1 MERTSSFRA
10 EKSQSKVAPRFPGD
24 ATPKTAICVNFF
36 SCMGRDRDSPP
47 LLSQQPVRKEDRPK
61 PMPRYAIVV
70 IVEAPQS
77 ETAWEKV
84 KQQLLGSAMQDSVS
98 YVGAPW
104 IVPRGRR
111 RPVEY
116 ETESIQL
123 RLDGECVSLD
133 PAS

>member
-1 MERTSSFRA
+1 
-10 EKSQSKVAPRFPGD
+10 
-24 ATPKTAICVNFF
+24 
-36 SCMGRDRDSPP
+36 MGKRSR
-47 LLSQQPVRKEDRPK
+47 LSTLIESIVKLHRRQVK

-84 KQQLLGSAMQDSVS
+84 KQPLLEGAVRNAVS

-104 IVPRGRR
+104 IVPCDRH

-116 ETESIQL
+116 ETDSIRL
-123 RLDGECVSLD
+123 RLDGECVNLD
-133 PAS
+133 PAG

>member
-1 MERTSSFRA
+1 
-10 EKSQSKVAPRFPGD
+10 
-24 ATPKTAICVNFF
+24 
-36 SCMGRDRDSPP
+36 
-47 LLSQQPVRKEDRPK
+47 
-61 PMPRYAIVV
+61 MPRYAIVV

-84 KQQLLGSAMQDSVS
+84 KQQLLGGAMQDSVS

-104 IVPRGRR
+104 IVPRDRR

-116 ETESIQL
+116 ETESIRL

-133 PAS
+133 PAG

>member
-1 MERTSSFRA
+1 
-10 EKSQSKVAPRFPGD
+10 
-24 ATPKTAICVNFF
+24 
-36 SCMGRDRDSPP
+36 
-47 LLSQQPVRKEDRPK
+47 
-61 PMPRYAIVV
+61 MPRYAIVV